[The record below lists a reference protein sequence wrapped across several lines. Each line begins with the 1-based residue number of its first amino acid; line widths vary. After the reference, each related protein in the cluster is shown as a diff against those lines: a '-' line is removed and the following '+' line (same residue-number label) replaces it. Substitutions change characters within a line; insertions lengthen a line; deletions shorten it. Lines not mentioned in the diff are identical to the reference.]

1 VRADWGE
8 AFRLLAEHFG
18 WTFAQI
24 AELTPDQLACAR
36 GHAGRPARGGMIEI
50 RSRADITRLMRQV
63 GLI

>member
-50 RSRADITRLMRQV
+50 RSRV